1 MRASLWPSCCPLGVV
16 VFVIR
21 HTKRNKTWNI
31 YFAFLMLNYL
41 WYICR
46 AFFSRYLLQ
55 SASLSLSLSFY
66 FLTLFHGWFL
76 FFAFTVFFAMLS
88 VYFVYI
94 NLAGGRLCLFKET
107 RNDVRI
113 LRHRLSYKLYDE
125 VFLLFTC
132 LLLNITHGR
141 VDPQTP
147 IHTDTQIQMHI
158 HTHTS
163 SELETNRRE
172 G

>member
-1 MRASLWPSCCPLGVV
+1 
-16 VFVIR
+16 
-21 HTKRNKTWNI
+21 
-31 YFAFLMLNYL
+31 MLNYL

-46 AFFSRYLLQ
+46 AFFRDVCCNR
-55 SASLSLSLSFY
+55 APSLSLFSLFI
-66 FLTLFHGWFL
+66 FLTLFHGCFF
-76 FFAFTVFFAMLS
+76 FFAFTLFFAMLS

-147 IHTDTQIQMHI
+147 IHTDTHTHTDPQ
-158 HTHTS
+158 THTS

>member
-1 MRASLWPSCCPLGVV
+1 MA
-16 VFVIR
+16 VF
-21 HTKRNKTWNI
+21 
-31 YFAFLMLNYL
+31 F
-41 WYICR
+41 
-46 AFFSRYLLQ
+46 
-55 SASLSLSLSFY
+55 
-66 FLTLFHGWFL
+66 
-76 FFAFTVFFAMLS
+76 FFAFTLFFAMLS

-141 VDPQTP
+141 VDPHTP
-147 IHTDTQIQMHI
+147 IHTDT
-158 HTHTS
+158 HTHTQAAS
-163 SELETNRRE
+163 WRQIDGRVNRKCCSYW
-172 G
+172 

>member
-1 MRASLWPSCCPLGVV
+1 MVYLSCFFRDVCCNRAP
-16 VFVIR
+16 
-21 HTKRNKTWNI
+21 
-31 YFAFLMLNYL
+31 
-41 WYICR
+41 
-46 AFFSRYLLQ
+46 
-55 SASLSLSLSFY
+55 SLSLRSFY
-66 FLTLFHGWFL
+66 FLTLFHGSL
-76 FFAFTVFFAMLS
+76 FFSFTVFFAMLS

-147 IHTDTQIQMHI
+147 IHTDSHTRT
-158 HTHTS
+158 HTHTRAACWRQIDGRV
-163 SELETNRRE
+163 NRKCCSYW
-172 G
+172 

>member
-1 MRASLWPSCCPLGVV
+1 
-16 VFVIR
+16 
-21 HTKRNKTWNI
+21 
-31 YFAFLMLNYL
+31 
-41 WYICR
+41 
-46 AFFSRYLLQ
+46 
-55 SASLSLSLSFY
+55 
-66 FLTLFHGWFL
+66 
-76 FFAFTVFFAMLS
+76 MLS

-147 IHTDTQIQMHI
+147 IHIDTQI
-158 HTHTS
+158 HTYTS